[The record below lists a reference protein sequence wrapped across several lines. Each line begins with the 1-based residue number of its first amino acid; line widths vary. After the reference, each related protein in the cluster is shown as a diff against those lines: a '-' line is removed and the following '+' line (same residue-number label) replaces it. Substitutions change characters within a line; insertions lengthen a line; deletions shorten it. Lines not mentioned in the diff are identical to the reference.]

1 MCYKTSL
8 LEKNDLIRMI
18 SRDQNIFIFLVCGG
32 TITSTHG
39 MISSP
44 RNASNMPFFPN
55 NVSCHWSFRPNSV
68 SNGQTWGKTT
78 VFRAERIRLPKYV
91 HEHYTYCAS
100 RLIFQSGE

>member
-1 MCYKTSL
+1 MCYKSSL
-8 LEKNDLIRMI
+8 LGKWHNQNDKKEPKYLY
-18 SRDQNIFIFLVCGG
+18 FLDCGG

-68 SNGQTWGKTT
+68 SNGQSWGKTT
-78 VFRAERIRLPKYV
+78 VFRAERIRIPKYV
-91 HEHYTYCAS
+91 HEHIDYCAS
-100 RLIFQSGE
+100 KLVFQSGE